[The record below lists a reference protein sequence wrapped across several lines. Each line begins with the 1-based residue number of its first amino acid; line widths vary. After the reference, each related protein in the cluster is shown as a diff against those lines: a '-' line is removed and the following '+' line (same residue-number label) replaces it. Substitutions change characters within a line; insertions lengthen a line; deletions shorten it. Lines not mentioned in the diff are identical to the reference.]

1 MENKLL
7 VMPIPNSVKQD
18 THVKLQVRSLGDE
31 EWTDVPLFAVRVD
44 MHQVRQAAAAMFDFS
59 GSVEVRI
66 QSREPWVYKAVV
78 RPVSKGIVP
87 VCEGR
92 EVRFTLHEPVD
103 LMIEING
110 ERFRCLHLFARP
122 LMTLPEGDDVV
133 HYRASMHSPSTAPA
147 RPPRREDGKPC
158 TVVFHAGLHFVH
170 DYQYRPDSNTR
181 IVLAPGAVVIG
192 MFILDHVENVSIEGH
207 GVLLQECFH
216 RFAGTGGVRLS
227 YCRNVS
233 VQGVTFINP
242 PQFTVLL
249 GSSEHVRIE
258 GIRTFSCEGWS
269 DGIAM
274 MGSHHVHVSDCF
286 LRNSDDCLSLYGQRG
301 EYIGDA
307 HDIRIERCTLWAD
320 VAHPFNMGTHGAY
333 DKDGSILERIILR
346 DIDILEHHEPQP
358 GYLGC
363 MAINA
368 GDMNTVRD
376 VLFEDIRVEH
386 IENGKL
392 FDIQVT
398 YNPKY
403 NPVPGRKIENVTL
416 RNISCDCIPPVDSVI
431 QGYDEEHG
439 VTGVKLENVTV
450 CGNAPR
456 VVVGEF
462 TREIDLGGAVP
473 C

>member
-7 VMPIPNSVKQD
+7 VMPIPHGVKQD
-18 THVKLQVRSLGDE
+18 SHVKLQVRSLDDE
-31 EWTDVPLFAVRVD
+31 AWTDVPLFAVRVD

-66 QSREPWVYKAVV
+66 QTREPWVYKAVV
-78 RPVSKGIVP
+78 RPLSKGIVP

-122 LMTLPEGDDVV
+122 LMTIPEEDDVV
-133 HYRASMHSPSTAPA
+133 HYRAFMHAPSTAPA
-147 RPPRREDGKPC
+147 HPPRRDDGKPC
-158 TVVFHAGLHFVH
+158 TVVFDAGLHFIQEH
-170 DYQYRPDSNTR
+170 QYRPSSNTR

-192 MFILDHVENVSIEGH
+192 TFILDHVENVSIEGH
-207 GVLLQECFH
+207 GVLLQESFH
-216 RFAGTGGVRLS
+216 RFSGIGGVRVS
-227 YCRNVS
+227 HCRNVS
-233 VQGVTFINP
+233 IQGVTFLNP
-242 PQFTVLL
+242 PQFTVML
-249 GSSEHVRIE
+249 GGSDHVRVQ

-269 DGIAM
+269 DGISM
-274 MGSHHVHVSDCF
+274 LSCRHVHVSDCF
-286 LRNSDDCLSLYGQRG
+286 LRNSDDCVSLYGQRWD
-301 EYIGDA
+301 YQGDV
-307 HDIRIERCTLWAD
+307 HDILVERCTLWAD
-320 VAHPFNMGTHGAY
+320 VAHPFNMGTHGAHE
-333 DKDGSILERIILR
+333 KDGNILERITLR

-363 MAINA
+363 LAINV
-368 GDMNTVRD
+368 GDRNTARNI
-376 VLFEDIRVEH
+376 LFEDIRVEH
-386 IENGKL
+386 IEHGKL

-403 NPVPGRKIENVTL
+403 NPVPGRAIENVTL
-416 RNISCDCIPPVDSVI
+416 RNIRCDCIPPVDSVI
-431 QGYDEEHG
+431 RGYDAEHG
-439 VTGVKLENVTV
+439 VSGVTLENVTV
-450 CGNAPR
+450 CGGAPR

-462 TREIDLGGAVP
+462 AQEIDLGGAVP

>member
-7 VMPIPNSVKQD
+7 VMPIPNGVKQD
-18 THVKLQVRSLGDE
+18 NHITLQVRSLGDE
-31 EWTDVPLFAVRVD
+31 AWTDVPMFAVRVD
-44 MHQVRQAAAAMFDFS
+44 MHQVRQAAAAMFDFF

-66 QSREPWVYKAVV
+66 QSRQPWVYKAVV

-92 EVRFTLHEPVD
+92 EVRFTLHEPAD

-110 ERFRCLHLFARP
+110 ERFHCLHLFARP
-122 LMTLPEGDDVV
+122 MMTLPEGEDVV
-133 HYRASMHSPSTAPA
+133 HYKASMRSPSTAPA
-147 RPPRREDGKPC
+147 CPPCREDGKPC
-158 TVVFHAGLHFVH
+158 TVVFDAGLHFVQE
-170 DYQYRPDSNTR
+170 YQYRPSSNTR

-192 MFILDHVENVSIEGH
+192 TFILDHVENVSIEGH
-207 GVLLQECFH
+207 GVLLQESLH
-216 RFAGTGGVRLS
+216 RFSGTGGVRVS

-233 VQGVTFINP
+233 IQGVTFINP
-242 PQFTVLL
+242 PQFTVLV
-249 GSSEHVRIE
+249 GSSDHVRIQ

-269 DGIAM
+269 DGISM
-274 MGSHHVHVSDCF
+274 LSSRHVHVSDCF
-286 LRNSDDCLSLYGQRG
+286 LRNSDDCVSLYGQRG
-301 EYIGDA
+301 IFKGDV
-307 HDIRIERCTLWAD
+307 HDILVERCTLWAD

-333 DKDGSILERIILR
+333 DKEGSILERITLR
-346 DIDILEHHEPQP
+346 NIDILEHHEPQP

-363 MAINA
+363 LAINA

-403 NPVPGRKIENVTL
+403 NPVSGRAIENVTL

-431 QGYDEEHG
+431 NGYDAEHG

-450 CGNAPR
+450 CGGAPR

-462 TREIDLGGAVP
+462 TKDMDLGGAIP